1 MQKGRSEAVL
11 QSPEKGISQILGR
24 VERGGSM
31 RRMRQKTII
40 RKSEGGRGL
49 NPPKENNN
57 WEENQKKKDYLNG
70 YKDAKRKERR
80 INEQI
85 QKLRMDK
92 MFPSIQ
98 YDDMPRGTG
107 ISDLSDYI
115 ERVEELIEELKIERL
130 KAIRQYDKIYR
141 DVRQVEDERERD
153 VLVYRYLQELD
164 WEAIYMAM
172 GLKRTQTHEVHKTAL
187 ENFNAGGAK
196 E

>member
-98 YDDMPRGTG
+98 YDDMPHGTSIG
-107 ISDLSDYI
+107 DLSDYI
-115 ERVEELIEELKIERL
+115 VRMDKMIEELKRERL
-130 KAIRQYDKIYR
+130 EAVRQYDKIYR
-141 DVRQVEDERERD
+141 DVRKLEDERERE
-153 VLVYRYLQELD
+153 VLTYRYLQELD
-164 WEAIYMAM
+164 WESVYMAM
-172 GLKRTQTHEVHKTAL
+172 GLKKMQTHRIHGKAL
-187 ENFNAGGAK
+187 KNFQMG
-196 E
+196 